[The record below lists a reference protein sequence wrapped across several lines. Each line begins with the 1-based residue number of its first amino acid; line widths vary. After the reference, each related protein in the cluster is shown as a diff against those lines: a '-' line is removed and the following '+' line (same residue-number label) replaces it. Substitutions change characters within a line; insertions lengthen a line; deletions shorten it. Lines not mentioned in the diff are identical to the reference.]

1 MIKFT
6 SNGQLPISAG
16 IRVDGK
22 DRLKNVID
30 HLESPVHA
38 EAARLEEYEELW
50 GTLSEKHPWARI
62 MKKKRIETLQSLVR
76 IAVNVYNDARAETL
90 SA

>member
-1 MIKFT
+1 MEKIE
-6 SNGQLPISAG
+6 
-16 IRVDGK
+16 
-22 DRLKNVID
+22 NVID
-30 HLESPVHA
+30 LLESPVHA

-62 MKKKRIETLQSLVR
+62 MKKTRTETLQSLVR
-76 IAVNVYNDARAETL
+76 IAVDVYNDARAETL